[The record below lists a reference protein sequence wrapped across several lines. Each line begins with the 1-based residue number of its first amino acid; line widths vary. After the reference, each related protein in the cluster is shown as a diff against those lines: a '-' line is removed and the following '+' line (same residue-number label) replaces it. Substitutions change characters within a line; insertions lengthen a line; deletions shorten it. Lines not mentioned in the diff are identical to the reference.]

1 MVGREDAWA
10 GQQTWRRGGRAK
22 ALLLAADKDTG
33 LRPLTNTKAKHVLPV
48 GSKPILFHVL
58 DCVIEAGINDI
69 GIVVSPDSDPC
80 VKEAIG
86 DDCRVKLE

>member
-1 MVGREDAWA
+1 MA
-10 GQQTWRRGGRAK
+10 
-22 ALLLAADKDTG
+22 
-33 LRPLTNTKAKHVLPV
+33 
-48 GSKPILFHVL
+48 SKPILFHVL
-58 DCVIEAGINDI
+58 SYVVEAGINDI

>member
-1 MVGREDAWA
+1 M
-10 GQQTWRRGGRAK
+10 
-22 ALLLAADKDTG
+22 
-33 LRPLTNTKAKHVLPV
+33 

-58 DCVIEAGINDI
+58 NYVVEAGINDI

>member
-1 MVGREDAWA
+1 M
-10 GQQTWRRGGRAK
+10 
-22 ALLLAADKDTG
+22 
-33 LRPLTNTKAKHVLPV
+33 

-58 DCVIEAGINDI
+58 GYVVEAGINDI

>member
-10 GQQTWRRGGRAK
+10 GQQTWRRGSWAK
-22 ALLLAADKDTG
+22 ALALAADKDTR
-33 LRPLTNTKAKHVLPV
+33 LRPLTNTNAKHLLPV

-58 DCVIEAGINDI
+58 DYVTEAGINDI
-69 GIVVSPDSDPC
+69 GIVLPPDSDPC

-86 DDCRVKLE
+86 DGCRVKLE

>member
-1 MVGREDAWA
+1 MGREDAWA
-10 GQQTWRRGGRAK
+10 DQQTCRRGGWAK
-22 ALLLAADKDTG
+22 ALVLATHRNTG
-33 LRPLTNTKAKHVLPV
+33 LRPLTNTIAKRLLPV
-48 GSKPILFHVL
+48 GSKPILFHAL
-58 DCVIEAGINDI
+58 DYVIEAGINDI

>member
-1 MVGREDAWA
+1 
-10 GQQTWRRGGRAK
+10 
-22 ALLLAADKDTG
+22 
-33 LRPLTNTKAKHVLPV
+33 V

-58 DCVIEAGINDI
+58 DYVIDAGINDI